1 MNWNWCIANLE
12 YMSKLKFNGNLRSLH
27 PFLFQYFTGEIEFK
41 MISPDI
47 ILEKKDVP
55 MSPLLIAENC
65 KSLATIFLQL
75 SVLVPHV
82 LDSVADSR

>member
-41 MISPDI
+41 MISPYI
-47 ILEKKDVP
+47 MLEKKDVT

-65 KSLATIFLQL
+65 KSLAMIVLQI
-75 SVLVPHV
+75 SVLVPSV
-82 LDSVADSR
+82 FDSDADSR